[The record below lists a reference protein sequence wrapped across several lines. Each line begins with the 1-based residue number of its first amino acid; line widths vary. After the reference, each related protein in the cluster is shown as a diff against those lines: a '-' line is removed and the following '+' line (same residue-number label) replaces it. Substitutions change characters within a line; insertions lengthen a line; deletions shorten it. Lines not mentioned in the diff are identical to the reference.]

1 MKTGITWVA
10 SAAAGIGATHIPA
23 AKKDIAAVSRTSLKA
38 LQAIPTTCE
47 QCPAGC
53 GLIAYLDGERLVQIL
68 GNPNHPNNQGGICAK
83 GISGLNLVN
92 DPERLLY
99 PLKRIGPRGSGQWTK
114 ITWDEVYSTLS
125 RHIEQMMSKGSIN
138 EFVID
143 KGQKDPL
150 LERFITSLGATQFL
164 DRISLKNLN
173 RDSAFALM
181 VDSPYL
187 IEDVGRSRTILNFG
201 ANPYANHDHF
211 IGFARRLVHS
221 QVEKGARLITFDVRM
236 SETAAKSDIWYP
248 LKAGTDGLVA
258 LAMAKVIVEK
268 GLADQEFMEKNTNSP
283 LSMIRD
289 HLSRYTPQKAAKV
302 SGVRAAD
309 IERLAV
315 EFATQK
321 PSVALIGGGVTD
333 HIHGSQN
340 ARCIALLNW
349 LIGNLEQEGGLFFP
363 RFIDKSQPK
372 ASLQE
377 SSWFKSGLIK
387 TTLDLQKP
395 ENRIDTYFA
404 YLSNPAYEDPDCRS
418 TGQLLKNEEK
428 VPFLVVMDTHLTETA
443 SLADMVLPA
452 ATYLE
457 GWGIKCVP
465 SLDRVPILNLRQ
477 PVVSLLSTAE
487 VLRLPGFEVG
497 KLVEPLFRPK
507 GEAKEIGNFCLELA
521 RRIGGQVSKDL
532 SFKDTQD
539 YVAQEIMTLSAPK
552 RQGGLKM
559 LKRQGLWISP
569 QKTNLHRAEKASPQR
584 KQKVKIYSE
593 AWRQKG
599 LYPWPDY
606 HSVPWLEKKTEDE
619 FILTTFKSNLNSK
632 GTSNSKWAR
641 EILHENHLW
650 MNREIA
656 RELGIQ
662 NGDKVRVT
670 SSVGTLI
677 IRVLT
682 TSRIH
687 PQSLAIAE
695 GFGHTATGKIAK
707 AERFSSPDQ
716 DTHLVWWDKEGP
728 GVNPNE
734 IIERKTDPIGGGLGL
749 KDTLVRIKKL

>member
-1 MKTGITWVA
+1 MKSGITWVA
-10 SAAAGIGATHIPA
+10 GAAAGIGTAQIPA
-23 AKKDIAAVSRTSLKA
+23 GKKDSSAVSRTSLKT
-38 LQAIPTTCE
+38 LRAIPTTCE

-53 GLIAYLDGERLVQIL
+53 GLIAYLDGERLVQLL

-83 GISGLNLVN
+83 GIAGLNLVN

-99 PLKRIGPRGSGQWTK
+99 PLKRIGPRGNGQWTK
-114 ITWDEVYSTLS
+114 ITWDEAYFVLS
-125 RHIEQMMSKGSIN
+125 RRIEQMMSKGSLS

-143 KGQKDPL
+143 KGQEDPL
-150 LERFITSLGATQFL
+150 LERLITSLGAAQVL
-164 DRISLKNLN
+164 DRVSLKNLN
-173 RDSAFALM
+173 RDTAFSLM
-181 VDSPYL
+181 VESPYL
-187 IEDVGRSRTILNFG
+187 IEDVGKSRTILNFG
-201 ANPYANHDHF
+201 ANPYANHDYF

-221 QVEKGARLITFDVRM
+221 RVERGARLITFDVRM
-236 SETAAKSDIWYP
+236 SETAAKSDVWYP
-248 LKAGTDGLVA
+248 IKAGTDGLVA
-258 LAMAKVIVEK
+258 LSMAKVIIEK
-268 GLADQEFMEKNTNSP
+268 GLADQVFIEKTTNSS
-283 LSMIRD
+283 LSMIKD
-289 HLSRYTPQKAAKV
+289 HLSQYSPSKAAEV
-302 SGVRAAD
+302 SGVKAAD

-321 PSVALIGGGVTD
+321 PSVALIGGGVID
-333 HIHGSQN
+333 HTNGSQN

-363 RFIDKSQPK
+363 RSIDKSQPK
-372 ASLQE
+372 ASRQP
-377 SSWFKSGLIK
+377 SSWLKPDVIK

-395 ENRIDTYFA
+395 ENHIDTYFA
-404 YLSNPAYEDPDCRS
+404 YLSNPAHDEPDCRS
-418 TGQLLKNEEK
+418 TGQWLKNERK
-428 VPFLVVMDTHLTETA
+428 VPFLVVMDTYLTETA
-443 SLADMVLPA
+443 YLADMVLPA

-457 GWGIKCVP
+457 GWGIKFAP
-465 SLDRVPILNLRQ
+465 PLDRVPILNFRQ

-497 KLVEPLFRPK
+497 KLIEPVFHPR

-521 RRIGGQVSKDL
+521 RRIGGQVSKNL

-539 YVAQEIMTLSAPK
+539 YVTQEISTFSALK
-552 RQGGLKM
+552 KQGGFKI
-559 LKRQGLWISP
+559 LKRQGLLTSP
-569 QKTNLHRAEKASPQR
+569 QKGDLHRGTKASPRR

-593 AWRQKG
+593 ALRQKG
-599 LYPWPDY
+599 LPPLPDFHPLPW
-606 HSVPWLEKKTEDE
+606 VTEKTKHE
-619 FILTTFKSNLNSK
+619 FILTTFKSNLSSK

-641 EILHENHLW
+641 EIRHENRLW

-662 NGDKVRVT
+662 NGDRVLVT

-677 IRVLT
+677 TRVLT

-707 AERFSSPDQ
+707 AERFPSPDQ
-716 DTHLVWWDKEGP
+716 DTRLVWWDKEGP

>member
-10 SAAAGIGATHIPA
+10 SAAAGIGATQLPTT
-23 AKKDIAAVSRTSLKA
+23 KKEGSAVSRTSLKT
-38 LQAIPTTCE
+38 LRAIPTTCE

-53 GLIAYLDGERLVQIL
+53 GLIAYLDGERLVQLL
-68 GNPNHPNNQGGICAK
+68 GNPSHPNNQGGICAK
-83 GISGLNLVN
+83 GIAGLNLVN

-99 PLKRIGPRGSGQWTK
+99 PLRRVGPRGSGQWTK

-125 RHIEQMMSKGSIN
+125 RHIEQMMAKGSIN
-138 EFVID
+138 EFVFD
-143 KGQKDPL
+143 KGQADPL
-150 LERFITSLGATQFL
+150 LERFIAALGAVPVL

-173 RDSAFALM
+173 RDTAFSLM
-181 VDSPYL
+181 VGSSYL
-187 IEDVGRSRTILNFG
+187 IEDVGKSRTILNFG

-211 IGFARRLVHS
+211 IGFARRLVRS
-221 QVEKGARLITFDVRM
+221 RVEKGARLITFDVRM
-236 SETAAKSDIWYP
+236 SETAAKSDAWFP
-248 LKAGTDGLVA
+248 VRAGTDGLVA
-258 LAMAKVIVEK
+258 LSMAKVIVEK
-268 GLADQEFMEKNTNSP
+268 GLADQEFIEKNTNSS
-283 LSMIRD
+283 LSMTKD
-289 HLSRYTPQKAAKV
+289 HLSQYTPQRAAKL

-333 HIHGSQN
+333 HINGSQN

-363 RFIDKSQPK
+363 RFIDESQSK
-372 ASLQE
+372 ASLEQ
-377 SSWFKSGLIK
+377 SSALKPNLIK

-395 ENRIDTYFA
+395 ENRIHAYFA
-404 YLSNPAYEDPDCRS
+404 YLSNPAYDDPDCRS
-418 TGQLLKNEEK
+418 TEQFLKDEKK
-428 VPFLVVMDTHLTETA
+428 VPLLVVMDTHLTETA

-465 SLDRVPILNLRQ
+465 SLDTVPILNLRQ

-497 KLVEPLFRPK
+497 KLIEPVFRPK

-521 RRIGGQVSKDL
+521 RRIGGQVSKNL

-539 YVAQEIMTLSAPK
+539 YIAQKILTFSALK
-552 RQGGLKM
+552 RQGGLET
-559 LKRQGLWISP
+559 LKKQGLWIRP
-569 QKTNLHRAEKASPQR
+569 EKDKMHRAEKTYFLR

-593 AWRQKG
+593 AWRQKD
-599 LYPWPDY
+599 LSPWPDHY
-606 HSVPWLEKKTEDE
+606 PLPWLEERAKDE
-619 FILTTFKSNLNSK
+619 FILTTFKSSLSSK

-641 EILHENHLW
+641 EILHENRLW

-662 NGDKVRVT
+662 NGDKVQVT
-670 SSVGTLI
+670 SSTGTLI
-677 IRVLT
+677 TRVLT

-687 PQSLAIAE
+687 PQSLAMAE

-716 DTHLVWWDKEGP
+716 DTHLLWWHKEGP

-734 IIERKTDPIGGGLGL
+734 VIERKTDPIGGGLGS
-749 KDTLVRIKKL
+749 KDTLVRLKKL